1 MVPADQMPDSISI
14 TVENYLKAIL
24 TIEGASPSRFASA
37 GEVAT
42 ALAVT
47 PGTVTSM
54 FKRLSAQGLA
64 RYEPYGGVRLTP
76 KGRRIALAV
85 LHRHRVIETF
95 LVTVLGLDWS
105 EVHEEAERLEHAISD
120 KVLERLDA
128 HLGYPHADP
137 HGDPIPRGGN
147 AHSATGQERRL
158 SECAQGER
166 VRITRVA
173 DQSEEFLRF
182 AGQSGLRPG
191 SCLHILGN
199 CAVAGTIRVCIDGA
213 DRDDGHTLTIARTA
227 GEMLCVLPSEGSL
240 PQRSQERRRVRPSGK

>member
-1 MVPADQMPDSISI
+1 M
-14 TVENYLKAIL
+14 
-24 TIEGASPSRFASA
+24 
-37 GEVAT
+37 
-42 ALAVT
+42 
-47 PGTVTSM
+47 
-54 FKRLSAQGLA
+54 
-64 RYEPYGGVRLTP
+64 
-76 KGRRIALAV
+76 
-85 LHRHRVIETF
+85 
-95 LVTVLGLDWS
+95 TVLGLDWS
-105 EVHEEAERLEHAISD
+105 RFTKRQKGSEHAISD

-137 HGDPIPRGGN
+137 HGDPIPRGGS
-147 AHSATGQERRL
+147 AHPATGQERRL

-227 GEMLCVLPSEGSL
+227 GEMLCVLPPEGSL